1 MQETQEELSR
11 ERSSGVASRS
21 EMEDW
26 RARVDQ
32 YKATIKQLEGDKM
45 MIQKQ
50 LKQQEVHVKQ
60 GKI

>member
-11 ERSSGVASRS
+11 ERSSGVASRA

-26 RARVDQ
+26 RSRVDQ

-50 LKQQEVHVKQ
+50 LKQQEVIVIIYGH
-60 GKI
+60 

>member
-1 MQETQEELSR
+1 M
-11 ERSSGVASRS
+11 ASRA

-50 LKQQEVHVKQ
+50 LKQQEVIVIIYGH
-60 GKI
+60 